1 MLKQRIVTAILL
13 LALLI
18 PALFYRNPLP
28 FAALTLA
35 LMMAAA
41 WEWGRLNSPHTASR
55 WVLVAVTLALCLIGA
70 QSLNWTPNLSNFY
83 YSTIGAQSDA
93 LQLDGK
99 QGAAL
104 GRPLWLAMALLWLV
118 GAPLALKRGLDA
130 WAKLPSGLRLLLGTW
145 ILSAAWLALL
155 QLRLIGMNTLLSC
168 MVLVWVADT
177 GAYAAGKKFGKTKL
191 APSISPGKSWQGVAG
206 GAIAVAALAALWL
219 WLDRYALESKSLYTL
234 LKDKWGYGPMAG
246 GVALL
251 LGMSVVGDLFESL
264 MKRVAGMKDS
274 SNLLPGHGGVLDRI
288 DALLPTF
295 VLTMLLL
302 SL

>member
-1 MLKQRIVTAILL
+1 MLKQRILTAIVL

-18 PALFYRNPLP
+18 PALLYSNPLP
-28 FAALTLA
+28 FAGLTLA

-55 WVLVAVTLALCLIGA
+55 WVLIIVTLCLCLMGA
-70 QSLNWTPNLSNFY
+70 QALNWAPNLSNFD
-83 YSTIGAQSDA
+83 YSNAAAASET
-93 LQLDGK
+93 LQL
-99 QGAAL
+99 QNTNNAVL
-104 GRPLWLAMALLWLV
+104 GRSFWLGLALLWLI
-118 GAPLALKRGLDA
+118 GAPLALKLGLNA
-130 WAKLPSGLRLLLGTW
+130 WGKTPSGLRLLLGTW
-145 ILSAAWLALL
+145 ILSGAWLALL
-155 QLRLIGMNTLLSC
+155 QLRLVGMNTLLSC

-206 GAIAVAALAALWL
+206 GALAVAVLAAAWL
-219 WLDRYALESKSLYTL
+219 YLDVYASESKSIYTL
-234 LKDKWGYGPMAG
+234 LKDKWGYLPMAA

-251 LGMSVVGDLFESL
+251 IAMSVVGDLFESL

-295 VLTMLLL
+295 VLAMLLL
-302 SL
+302 SI